1 MLTSNSKVYYVY
13 IIGGE
18 YEDRYE
24 QGVGVCATIELAEQ
38 LKEQIESEINKEPS
52 ISYEVYSEMI
62 NSLYDYEEEH
72 DITFDDDIE
81 GLLMIFPEY
90 TREEL
95 EIAERKYD
103 YFEEQWVYIKELNFY
118 N

>member
-13 IIGGE
+13 IVIGE

-24 QGVGVCATIELAEQ
+24 EGVGVCATLELAEQ
-38 LKEQIESEINKEPS
+38 LKKQTEKEPN
-52 ISYEVYSEMI
+52 ISYETYSEMI
-62 NSLYDYEEEH
+62 NALYDYEEEH
-72 DITFDDDIE
+72 EVTFDDDID
-81 GLLMIFPEY
+81 GLLEMFPEY

-95 EIAERKYD
+95 EMAERKYD
-103 YFEEQWVYIKELNFY
+103 YFEEQQVYIKELNFY